1 MAKCMKTNETL
12 DKMWNGSKLSSEE
25 DSAMMT
31 TTVSPKM
38 KAGRHRRAQPIT
50 TKPERNSSSKVNS
63 KVDDKIMNSTEASTD
78 APSSTEFPESPE
90 TCMVQCIL
98 ESVGVADENGVPDR
112 AKFVESILKTASNR
126 ELRDF
131 LQDTADECFKEMNRG
146 TILRESFYLKM
157 STDVVTKK
165 LQFRTEPASDLR

>member
-1 MAKCMKTNETL
+1 MAKCVKNNETL

-25 DSAMMT
+25 DSAMVT
-31 TTVSPKM
+31 TTVSPKT
-38 KAGRHRRAQPIT
+38 KAGRHRRAQPVT
-50 TKPERNSSSKVNS
+50 VKPDGNAALKVNG
-63 KVDDKIMNSTEASTD
+63 KTDDKMVNSTEASTD
-78 APSSTEFPESPE
+78 APSSTESPE

-131 LQDTADECFKEMNRG
+131 LQDTADECFKEMNKEKD
-146 TILRESFYLKM
+146 LDSCAA
-157 STDVVTKK
+157 STK
-165 LQFRTEPASDLR
+165 LMTCLAEKGRANCEDWPAGGLPF